1 MEHHDSPYWK
11 KLLWLVVIWSASV
24 LALGAVS
31 MVLRLLMSAAG
42 LKRINLPSGQPLRWP
57 CFVHVPF
64 SQRRLNHGLFS
75 RPGIATVF

>member
-31 MVLRLLMSAAG
+31 MVLCLLMSAAG
-42 LKRINLPSGQPLRWP
+42 LKT
-57 CFVHVPF
+57 H
-64 SQRRLNHGLFS
+64 
-75 RPGIATVF
+75 